1 MKVPVME
8 PGHACSAS
16 SLPAHPALATAPH
29 GLCSIDIRFY
39 CETAAITAAHG
50 DSVSIRLRCF
60 AVDSDRNQELC
71 QVLVAS
77 HVQPLIATKQSR
89 SFAEWKDVG
98 VPCRSVL
105 EVSFSFGAHT
115 DTYLVYVG
123 QVPKL
128 FIMTKAASEL
138 MRCLS
143 SVNPDDWFRA
153 CGPNLSPAPPRDICV
168 VLPQQ
173 FSADR
178 YTKVLFFDLKEEYWN
193 VDDRAPVFRRRPSS
207 SRLSEFYGRL
217 RPGNYRLYLWD
228 SEHQKWIMDGCTV
241 QIAEAVAPDSALLFG
256 HRQDSDREDTFGA
269 SRLMSAQVSPRVQLQ
284 FCCFAVLST
293 IFLTSHFSWLKN
305 LPWKPLS
312 PAPPSPRRT
321 PFGRLR

>member
-1 MKVPVME
+1 ME

-50 DSVSIRLRCF
+50 DSVSIRLRCL

-123 QVPKL
+123 QVPEAFHYDK
-128 FIMTKAASEL
+128 S
-138 MRCLS
+138 
-143 SVNPDDWFRA
+143 
-153 CGPNLSPAPPRDICV
+153 CV
-168 VLPQQ
+168 
-173 FSADR
+173 
-178 YTKVLFFDLKEEYWN
+178 
-193 VDDRAPVFRRRPSS
+193 
-207 SRLSEFYGRL
+207 
-217 RPGNYRLYLWD
+217 
-228 SEHQKWIMDGCTV
+228 
-241 QIAEAVAPDSALLFG
+241 
-256 HRQDSDREDTFGA
+256 
-269 SRLMSAQVSPRVQLQ
+269 
-284 FCCFAVLST
+284 
-293 IFLTSHFSWLKN
+293 
-305 LPWKPLS
+305 
-312 PAPPSPRRT
+312 
-321 PFGRLR
+321 